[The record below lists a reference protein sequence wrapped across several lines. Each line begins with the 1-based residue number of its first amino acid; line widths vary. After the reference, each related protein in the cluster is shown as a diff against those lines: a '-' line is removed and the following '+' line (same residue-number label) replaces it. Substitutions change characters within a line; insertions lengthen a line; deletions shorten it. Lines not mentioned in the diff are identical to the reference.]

1 MRFMFLKDPSWK
13 KFKIM
18 SAFGLAIQFLGSYCE
33 WEQRFCYYDSS
44 KRTFI
49 YNIEKLKTT

>member
-1 MRFMFLKDPSWK
+1 MFLKDPSWK